1 MTVEEAARPDDG
13 LLDVCSLGIRHRWHL
28 LALFPAL
35 RSGRQ
40 GAWREVRSFAST
52 GLQVRTRRPKRVDA
66 DGGIVTRTP
75 GAVPR

>member
-13 LLDVCSLGIRHRWHL
+13 LPDVCGLGIRHRLHL

-40 GAWREVRSFAST
+40 GAWREVR
-52 GLQVRTRRPKRVDA
+52 
-66 DGGIVTRTP
+66 
-75 GAVPR
+75 